1 MPRERPKMTV
11 PSTPNRTRI
20 GTGKDVLA
28 GIDGRTAPARRFR
41 EIVGQLVSNIGGDP
55 SQAQTA
61 VIQRAATLLVWA
73 ESAEAE
79 FARTGEL
86 DIGSF
91 TTATNALR
99 RLLADVGLERK
110 TKDVTPSLD
119 VYLAARSRASDA
131 GDAAA

>member
-1 MPRERPKMTV
+1 MP
-11 PSTPNRTRI
+11 SIPNRTRM

-41 EIVGQLVSNIGGDP
+41 EIVGQLVADIGGDP
-55 SQAQTA
+55 SQAQAA
-61 VIQRAATLLVWA
+61 VIQRAATLVVWA

-86 DIGSF
+86 DIQSF

-99 RLLADVGLERK
+99 RLLADVGLERRM
-110 TKDVTPSLD
+110 KDATPPLHE
-119 VYLAARSRASDA
+119 YLAARSRDSDA
-131 GDAAA
+131 GEAAA